1 VLPPDLLASPALAL
15 FLALFASQSGV
26 LVLSPILS
34 DVADDFGVSIA
45 TAGQLRIVAAPL
57 AAAVA
62 LLAARS
68 LVRFSPR
75 ALLVAGSALVSLG
88 SVASALAPSFAALA
102 LAQVPLWAGISLL
115 LTAAIAA
122 SAAWSTPESRTRVV
136 AGMYAGPPA
145 AWIVGMPLIGIV
157 AEADWRLAFLVL
169 PLPAALLAGLAAA
182 GRPHDAPLA
191 ATGTSLRD
199 LLRRPAPRRW
209 ALGELLATSAW
220 AGTLVYSGALLTD
233 GYGMTTTATGVA
245 LAAVAVAY
253 LLGNQRAGRGSPDRA
268 RSTMIATS
276 VVGAAAVVLTWAFT
290 PAVAVTLVV
299 FAISGAMVATRTV
312 AATVYG
318 FSVAGNLGRE
328 VAAARAATTQLGY
341 LVGSVAGGA
350 AFALG
355 GFPALAVAFG
365 GLLLASTLPYA
376 SFRFGRR
383 RVVVAAVGPRDDPGA
398 HAPTMPTRYVPL
410 RRGSGLVIRPLR
422 NGDVETVTAV
432 FERLGETSRRMRF
445 NGPKPR
451 LRDAEL
457 EHLATVDATRHVL
470 VGYLAGHAR
479 PVAIARLVRD
489 GSSAEIAFEVAD
501 ENQQRGIGSALT
513 AELLADARAAGITE
527 VTALVASEN
536 TAAMSLLRR
545 VLGRLEVRYEGSELS
560 VRAALA

>member
-1 VLPPDLLASPALAL
+1 MDGPQYLAVAPAGLRDRLASPALVL

-75 ALLVAGSALVSLG
+75 ALLGAGSALVALG

-136 AGMYAGPPA
+136 ASMYAGPPA
-145 AWIVGMPLIGIV
+145 AWIVGMPLIGVV
-157 AEADWRLAFLVL
+157 AEVDWRLAFLVL

-268 RSTMIATS
+268 RSTMLATS

-312 AATVYG
+312 VATVYG

-328 VAAARAATTQLGY
+328 VAAARAVTTQLGY
-341 LVGSVAGGA
+341 LVGSLAGGA

-376 SFRFGRR
+376 SFRFGGRP
-383 RVVVAAVGPRDDPGA
+383 VVAM
-398 HAPTMPTRYVPL
+398 APTAGTGRPPSTRRPC
-410 RRGSGLVIRPLR
+410 RRGTSRCAAGRGSSSDPCA
-422 NGDVETVTAV
+422 T
-432 FERLGETSRRMRF
+432 ETSR
-445 NGPKPR
+445 P
-451 LRDAEL
+451 
-457 EHLATVDATRHVL
+457 
-470 VGYLAGHAR
+470 
-479 PVAIARLVRD
+479 
-489 GSSAEIAFEVAD
+489 
-501 ENQQRGIGSALT
+501 
-513 AELLADARAAGITE
+513 
-527 VTALVASEN
+527 
-536 TAAMSLLRR
+536 
-545 VLGRLEVRYEGSELS
+545 
-560 VRAALA
+560 